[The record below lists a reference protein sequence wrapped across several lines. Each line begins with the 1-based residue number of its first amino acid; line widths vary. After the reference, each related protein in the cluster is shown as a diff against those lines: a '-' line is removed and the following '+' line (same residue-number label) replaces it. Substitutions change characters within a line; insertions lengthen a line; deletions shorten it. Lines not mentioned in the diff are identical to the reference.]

1 MLSPI
6 KDRLIALGG
15 DGGQH
20 MKTRQTKGKQV
31 NRIPKAQMWGR
42 YVLASFLALASLPA
56 SADLMIN
63 PTRVV
68 FDREHR
74 SASID
79 LINDGNQP
87 ASYRVN
93 LVNRRMGDDG
103 QFMRAEKAEAGEQF
117 ADGMVVFSPRQFT
130 IAPGGSQVVRV
141 AVRKPANLAAGEYR
155 SHLSFDRLPD
165 TDQATNIEN
174 LNKQAPNE
182 QIGISITALL
192 GVSIPV
198 IVREGSVEAT
208 VNISNLELKKPA
220 AANQP
225 PVLALQLNRVGNRS
239 TYGDIVVDF
248 KPQGAAN
255 GTVVGRVGGMA
266 VYVPNALRRAT
277 VNLQVPNGLNLS
289 RGTLQVR
296 YQERADEG
304 GKVLAEASMPVP

>member
-1 MLSPI
+1 M
-6 KDRLIALGG
+6 
-15 DGGQH
+15 
-20 MKTRQTKGKQV
+20 
-31 NRIPKAQMWGR
+31 NRIPRAHTWGR
-42 YVLASFLALASLPA
+42 HVLASVVASVLALASLPA

-68 FDREHR
+68 FDKDHR

-79 LINDGNQP
+79 LINDGTQP

-93 LVNRRMGDDG
+93 LVNRRMGEDG
-103 QFMRAEKAEAGEQF
+103 QFMRVEKADAVEQF
-117 ADGMVVFSPRQFT
+117 ADNMVVFSPRQFT

-141 AVRKPANLAAGEYR
+141 ALRKPANLAAGEYR

-165 TDQATNIEN
+165 PDQATNIEN
-174 LNKQAPNE
+174 INKPSSNQ

-198 IVREGSVEAT
+198 IVREGGLDAT

-220 AANQP
+220 AVNQP
-225 PVLALQLNRVGNRS
+225 PVLALQLNRSGNRS

-255 GTVVGRVGGMA
+255 ATVVGRVGGMA

-277 VNLQVPNGLNLS
+277 VNLQVPNGVTLGQ
-289 RGTLQVR
+289 GTLVVR

-304 GKVLAEASMPVP
+304 GKVLAEASLPVP

>member
-1 MLSPI
+1 
-6 KDRLIALGG
+6 
-15 DGGQH
+15 
-20 MKTRQTKGKQV
+20 
-31 NRIPKAQMWGR
+31 
-42 YVLASFLALASLPA
+42 
-56 SADLMIN
+56 
-63 PTRVV
+63 
-68 FDREHR
+68 
-74 SASID
+74 
-79 LINDGNQP
+79 
-87 ASYRVN
+87 
-93 LVNRRMGDDG
+93 
-103 QFMRAEKAEAGEQF
+103 
-117 ADGMVVFSPRQFT
+117 
-130 IAPGGSQVVRV
+130 
-141 AVRKPANLAAGEYR
+141 VRKPANLAAGEYR

-165 TDQATNIEN
+165 ADQATNIEN

-198 IVREGSVEAT
+198 IVREGSVDAK
-208 VNISNLELKKPA
+208 VSISNLELKKPA

-225 PVLALQLNRVGNRS
+225 PVLALQLNRLGNRS

-266 VYVPNALRRAT
+266 VYVPNALRRAV
-277 VNLQVPNGLNLS
+277 VNLQVPNGVDLS